1 MAKTQSEILTKSQGM
16 ESVIEFKL
24 PALGEN
30 IEQGDLVRLMI
41 APGTAVSEGQA
52 VMELE
57 TDKAVVEVP
66 SSVNGTVKEILVKE
80 GDKIKVGQVVFTAD
94 NGAGASAEGP
104 KSVGA
109 PKVDAPKK
117 DTPPKAAAKAQAAA
131 SAEATAPVA
140 SATSEPARSP
150 SPVSAAPRNRS
161 TDAPIPTEF
170 RLQELGENISQG
182 DLVRLMIAPGAKVSE
197 GQPVMELETD
207 KAVVEVPSS
216 VSGVVNEV
224 KVKEGE
230 KIKVGQLIFTL
241 QGGASQPEST
251 RPQSRPVEHVS
262 GQHGARLAFQA
273 AIRAEGKT
281 EEQALPPDQPQPRP
295 AAFSMPVQLGKV
307 AGTEHRAPVPAAP
320 HTRRLARE
328 LGVDIY
334 EIKGSGPG
342 GRISED
348 DVKGYAKAALA
359 AIATAAQ
366 APPRAGHFIEPK
378 LPDFAKWGKI
388 ERVSMRGVRRKTAEH
403 LAESWN
409 TIPHV
414 TQHDRADI
422 TELEQLRARFAP
434 KAEQAGGKMTVTAIA
449 LKVCAAALKV
459 FPQFNATIDMAKEE
473 IIYKQYISI
482 GVAADTDRGLLV
494 PVIRDVDKKN
504 IVELAVELSQ
514 LSQKAREKKITV
526 ADMEGG
532 TFTITNLGGI
542 GGTAFTPIVN
552 HPEVAILGLSRSRM
566 EPEWIGGKFEPRLIL
581 PLSLSYDH
589 RLIDGAD
596 AARFLRWI
604 AEAFEQPFLL
614 SVQG

>member
-1 MAKTQSEILTKSQGM
+1 M
-16 ESVIEFKL
+16 IEFKL

-41 APGTAVSEGQA
+41 APGAAVSEGQA
-52 VMELE
+52 IMELE

-66 SSVNGTVKEILVKE
+66 SSVSGTVKEVLVKE
-80 GDKIKVGQVVFTAD
+80 GEKIKVGQVIFTAD
-94 NGAGASAEGP
+94 NNGTAPAVTDTQRQESSVKQSAAKPEP
-104 KSVGA
+104 EQAA
-109 PKVDAPKK
+109 P
-117 DTPPKAAAKAQAAA
+117 AAAVESQSQAPAQTQ
-131 SAEATAPVA
+131 SQAP
-140 SATSEPARSP
+140 P
-150 SPVSAAPRNRS
+150 PRTRS
-161 TDAPIPTEF
+161 TDAGASEF

-182 DLVRLMIAPGAKVSE
+182 DLVRLMISPGAKVSE

-207 KAVVEVPSS
+207 KAVVEVPST
-216 VSGVVNEV
+216 VSGIVNEV

-230 KIKVGQLIFTL
+230 KIKVGQVIFTL
-241 QGGASQPEST
+241 QGAT
-251 RPQSRPVEHVS
+251 QSRTETARVQNRPVEHVS

-295 AAFSMPVQLGKV
+295 AAFSMPIQLGKV
-307 AGTEHRAPVPAAP
+307 AGTEHREPVPAAP

-334 EIKGSGPG
+334 EVKGTGPG
-342 GRISED
+342 WRISED
-348 DVKGYAKAALA
+348 DVKAHAKAALTAMA
-359 AIATAAQ
+359 AATQ
-366 APPRAGHFIEPK
+366 APPRAGHFVEPK

-388 ERVSMRGVRRKTAEH
+388 ERVPMRGVRRKTAEH

-422 TELEQLRARFAP
+422 TELEHLRARFAP
-434 KAEQAGGKMTVTAIA
+434 KAEEAGGKMTVTAIA

-473 IIYKQYISI
+473 IIYKQYIHI

-514 LSQKAREKKITV
+514 LSQKARDKKITI

-596 AARFLRWI
+596 AARFLRWV

>member
-1 MAKTQSEILTKSQGM
+1 MTEL
-16 ESVIEFKL
+16 IEFKL
-24 PALGEN
+24 PELGEN
-30 IEQGDLVRLMI
+30 IEQGDLVRLMVE
-41 APGTAVSEGQA
+41 PGTTVNAGQS

-66 SSVNGTVKEILVKE
+66 SSVSGTVQEIRVKE
-80 GDKIKVGQVVFTAD
+80 GEKIKVGQVIFTVDGTDGKPA
-94 NGAGASAEGP
+94 ASP
-104 KSVGA
+104 KQDQAV
-109 PKVDAPKK
+109 
-117 DTPPKAAAKAQAAA
+117 AAAAPAQRAAA
-131 SAEATAPVA
+131 PPAATKDQAPQTQPSQTQPSQSQVPKTETSQTQASPAPAATNAPSSVA
-140 SATSEPARSP
+140 SSSG
-150 SPVSAAPRNRS
+150 VSDFKLP
-161 TDAPIPTEF
+161 
-170 RLQELGENISQG
+170 ELGENISQG
-182 DLVRLMIAPGAKVSE
+182 DLVRLMIAPGTKVSE

-216 VSGVVNEV
+216 VSGVVKDI

-230 KIKVGQLIFTL
+230 KIKVGQVIFTL
-241 QGGASQPEST
+241 EGGAAVSEPV
-251 RPQSRPVEHVS
+251 RPRTSPVEHVS

-281 EEQALPPDQPQPRP
+281 EEQALPPDQPQQTTP
-295 AAFSMPVQLGKV
+295 AFSMPAQLGKV
-307 AGTEHRAPVPAAP
+307 AGTEHRQPVPAAP
-320 HTRRLARE
+320 HVRRLARE
-328 LGVDIY
+328 IGVDIY
-334 EIKGSGPG
+334 EVKGSGPG

-348 DVKGYAKAALA
+348 DVKVFAKTLLSAA
-359 AIATAAQ
+359 AAQ
-366 APPRAGHFIEPK
+366 ATPQAGHFRQPQ
-378 LPDFAKWGKI
+378 LPDFGKWGKI

-403 LAESWN
+403 LAEAWN

-434 KAEQAGGKMTVTAIA
+434 KAEEAGGKMTVTAIA

-459 FPQFNATIDMAKEE
+459 FPQFNASIDIEKEE
-473 IIYKQYISI
+473 IVYKQYINI

-494 PVIRDVDKKN
+494 PVIRDVEKKN

-514 LSQKAREKKITV
+514 LSKKARDKKLTP

-542 GGTAFTPIVN
+542 GGVGFTPIVN
-552 HPEVAILGLSRSRM
+552 FPEVAILGISRSRM
-566 EPEWIGGKFEPRLIL
+566 EPEWIQDKDGGKFEPRLIL

>member
-1 MAKTQSEILTKSQGM
+1 
-16 ESVIEFKL
+16 VIEFKL
-24 PALGEN
+24 PELGEN
-30 IEQGDLVRLMI
+30 IEQGDLVRLMVEPG
-41 APGTAVSEGQA
+41 APVSAGQS

-57 TDKAVVEVP
+57 TEKAVVEVP
-66 SSVNGTVKEILVKE
+66 SSVSGTVQEIRVKE
-80 GDKIKVGQVVFTAD
+80 GDKIKVGQVIFTVD
-94 NGAGASAEGP
+94 GAESKANPAPVQAAPPAPAPPKQQAAPPASP
-104 KSVGA
+104 KES
-109 PKVDAPKK
+109 
-117 DTPPKAAAKAQAAA
+117 TPPQIPHTAPKAAP
-131 SAEATAPVA
+131 S
-140 SATSEPARSP
+140 TSS
-150 SPVSAAPRNRS
+150 
-161 TDAPIPTEF
+161 EF
-170 RLQELGENISQG
+170 KLPELGENISQG
-182 DLVRLMIAPGAKVSE
+182 DLVRLMISPGAKVSE

-216 VSGVVNEV
+216 VTGVVKEIQ
-224 KVKEGE
+224 VKEGE
-230 KIKVGQLIFTL
+230 TIKVGQVIFTL
-241 QGGASQPEST
+241 EGGAPPAQQPV
-251 RPQSRPVEHVS
+251 RPHTAPVEHVS

-281 EEQALPPDQPQPRP
+281 EEQALPPDQPQAAVP
-295 AAFSMPVQLGKV
+295 AFSMPAQLGKV
-307 AGTEHRAPVPAAP
+307 AGTEHRQPVPAAP
-320 HTRRLARE
+320 HVRRLARE
-328 LGVDIY
+328 VGVDIY
-334 EIKGSGPG
+334 EVKGTGPG

-348 DVKGYAKAALA
+348 DVKAHAKTLLSAA
-359 AIATAAQ
+359 ATATAT
-366 APPRAGHFIEPK
+366 PRAGHFAQPQ

-403 LAESWN
+403 LAEAWN

-434 KAEQAGGKMTVTAIA
+434 KAEEAGGKMTVTAIA

-459 FPQFNATIDMAKEE
+459 FPQFNASIDIEKEE
-473 IIYKQYISI
+473 IVYKQYINI

-494 PVIRDVDKKN
+494 PVIRDVEKKN

-514 LSQKAREKKITV
+514 ISKKARDKKI
-526 ADMEGG
+526 APSDMEGG

-542 GGTAFTPIVN
+542 GGIGFTPIVN
-552 HPEVAILGLSRSRM
+552 FPEVAILGISRSRM
-566 EPEWIGGKFEPRLIL
+566 EPEWINGKFEPRLIL

-604 AEAFEQPFLL
+604 SEAFEQPFLL

>member
-1 MAKTQSEILTKSQGM
+1 
-16 ESVIEFKL
+16 VIEFKL
-24 PALGEN
+24 PELGEN

-41 APGTAVSEGQA
+41 APGATVSEGQA

-66 SSVNGTVKEILVKE
+66 SSVSGTVKDIRVKE
-80 GDKIKVGQVVFTAD
+80 GDKIKVGQVIFTVD
-94 NGAGASAEGP
+94 NGAGSSVAS
-104 KSVGA
+104 
-109 PKVDAPKK
+109 
-117 DTPPKAAAKAQAAA
+117 TPPARQQSDGSSTAAAAAAAPQPRKAEPAKTTATPAPPAQAAKL
-131 SAEATAPVA
+131 
-140 SATSEPARSP
+140 SP
-150 SPVSAAPRNRS
+150 SPSAR
-161 TDAPIPTEF
+161 EF
-170 RLQELGENISQG
+170 KLPELGENISQG
-182 DLVRLMIAPGAKVSE
+182 DLVRLMIAPGANVAE
-197 GQPVMELETD
+197 GQPVMELETE

-216 VSGVVNEV
+216 VTGVVKEI

-230 KIKVGQLIFTL
+230 KVKVGQVIFTL
-241 QGGASQPEST
+241 EDGGASATEPASAST
-251 RPQSRPVEHVS
+251 PVEHVS

-281 EEQALPPDQPQPRP
+281 EEQALPPDQPREQSP
-295 AAFSMPVQLGKV
+295 AFTMPVQLGKV
-307 AGTEHRAPVPAAP
+307 AGTEHREPVPAAP
-320 HTRRLARE
+320 HVRRLARE
-328 LGVDIY
+328 LGLDIY
-334 EIKGSGPG
+334 EVKGSGPG
-342 GRISED
+342 GRIKED
-348 DVKGYAKAALA
+348 DVKAHAKAVM
-359 AIATAAQ
+359 TAALSAIQ
-366 APPRAGHFIEPK
+366 APPRAGHFIGPK

-422 TELEQLRARFAP
+422 TELELLRARFAP
-434 KAEQAGGKMTVTAIA
+434 KAEEAGGKMTVTAIA

-459 FPQFNATIDMAKEE
+459 FPQFNASIDMEKEE
-473 IIYKQYISI
+473 IVYKQYIHI

-504 IVELAVELSQ
+504 IVELAVALSQ
-514 LSQKAREKKITV
+514 LSKKAREKKITP
-526 ADMEGG
+526 AEMEGG

-542 GGTAFTPIVN
+542 GGVGFTPIVN
-552 HPEVAILGLSRSRM
+552 HPEVAILGLSRSRT
-566 EPEWIGGKFEPRLIL
+566 EPEWINGKFEPRLIL

>member
-1 MAKTQSEILTKSQGM
+1 M

-41 APGTAVSEGQA
+41 APGATVSEGQA

-66 SSVNGTVKEILVKE
+66 SSISGTVAEILVKE

-94 NGAGASAEGP
+94 NGASAAEVKESP
-104 KSVGA
+104 RPEEPA
-109 PKVDAPKK
+109 KK
-117 DTPPKAAAKAQAAA
+117 AAKAQAVQASSGSSSTASNTSSSASSSPTAVAA
-131 SAEATAPVA
+131 KPQ
-140 SATSEPARSP
+140 PARASQSESQP
-150 SPVSAAPRNRS
+150 EPQRTRS
-161 TDAPIPTEF
+161 TDAPAASEF
-170 RLQELGENISQG
+170 RLQELGENISEG
-182 DLVRLMIAPGAKVSE
+182 DLVRLMISAGAKVSE

-207 KAVVEVPSS
+207 KAVVEVPST
-216 VSGVVNEV
+216 VSGVVNEI

-230 KIKVGQLIFTL
+230 RIKVGQVIFTL
-241 QGGASQPEST
+241 QGAGPSKAAAARPPSQP
-251 RPQSRPVEHVS
+251 VERVT

-281 EEQALPPDQPQPRP
+281 EEQALPPDQPRPQP

-307 AGTEHRAPVPAAP
+307 AGTEYREPVPAAP
-320 HTRRLARE
+320 STRRLARE
-328 LGVDIY
+328 IGVDIY
-334 EIKGSGPG
+334 EVKGTGPG

-348 DVKGYAKAALA
+348 DVKAYAKALVTAVA
-359 AIATAAQ
+359 AAAQ

-459 FPQFNATIDMAKEE
+459 FPQFNASIDMEKEE
-473 IIYKQYISI
+473 IVYKQYINI

-514 LSQKAREKKITV
+514 LSQKARDKKITL

-532 TFTITNLGGI
+532 SFTITNLGGI

-596 AARFLRWI
+596 AARFLRWV

>member
-1 MAKTQSEILTKSQGM
+1 M
-16 ESVIEFKL
+16 IEFKL
-24 PALGEN
+24 PELGEN
-30 IEQGDLVRLMI
+30 IEQGDLVRLMV
-41 APGTAVSEGQA
+41 APGAIVNAGQS

-66 SSVNGTVKEILVKE
+66 SSVSGTVQEIRVKE
-80 GDKIKVGQVVFTAD
+80 GDKIKVGQVIFTVD
-94 NGAGASAEGP
+94 NGAGAKTAEP
-104 KSVGA
+104 AKTASVPPGA
-109 PKVDAPKK
+109 AQQ
-117 DTPPKAAAKAQAAA
+117 AAKAAPPPAPQPSKQTEPAQPAPEPPA
-131 SAEATAPVA
+131 PSTPPDSKPATAPGA
-140 SATSEPARSP
+140 S
-150 SPVSAAPRNRS
+150 
-161 TDAPIPTEF
+161 EF
-170 RLQELGENISQG
+170 RLPELGENISQG
-182 DLVRLMIAPGAKVSE
+182 DLVRLMISPGTKVSE

-216 VSGVVNEV
+216 VSGVVKEV

-230 KIKVGQLIFTL
+230 KVKVGQVIFTL
-241 QGGASQPEST
+241 EGGALAQAAPSQA
-251 RPQSRPVEHVS
+251 RNAPVEHVT

-281 EEQALPPDQPQPRP
+281 EEQALPPDQPQQGDS
-295 AAFSMPVQLGKV
+295 AFSMPAQLGKV
-307 AGTEHRAPVPAAP
+307 AGTEHRQAIPAAP
-320 HTRRLARE
+320 HVRRLARE
-328 LGVDIY
+328 IGVDIY
-334 EIKGSGPG
+334 EVKGTGPG

-348 DVKGYAKAALA
+348 DVKMHAKGLLA
-359 AIATAAQ
+359 VAATAAQ
-366 APPRAGHFIEPK
+366 VPRAGHFAAPQ
-378 LPDFAKWGKI
+378 LPDFTKWGKV

-403 LAESWN
+403 LAEAWN

-414 TQHDRADI
+414 TQQDRADI

-434 KAEQAGGKMTVTAIA
+434 KAEEAGGKMTVTAIA

-459 FPQFNATIDMAKEE
+459 FPQFNASIDIEKEE
-473 IIYKQYISI
+473 IVYKQYIHI

-514 LSQKAREKKITV
+514 LSKKARDKKITPEE
-526 ADMEGG
+526 MQGG

-542 GGTAFTPIVN
+542 GGVGFTPIVN
-552 HPEVAILGLSRSRM
+552 LPEVAILGLSRSRI
-566 EPEWIGGKFEPRLIL
+566 EPEWIEAKDGGKFEPRLIL